1 MNTHKITKQTSTE
14 AEFLITVDEE
24 QLTPIKN
31 EIIDHLKKDLKV
43 AGFRPGKVP
52 TNIAE
57 RHVDSSV
64 LQTEVLER
72 VIARSYGKAVVE
84 ANLQTL
90 SSPKIEIKKFVP
102 FTELEYVARVALMP
116 KIDFDYKKLR
126 VKEKI
131 EKLDEKDVDK
141 TIDNLRR
148 QTAVKKPS
156 KSAIKNGDEVVIDY
170 EGVREGK
177 PVEGAKAEKQT
188 VTVGQGQFI
197 PGFEE
202 ELVGMKAGD
211 KKEFEITFPKDYR
224 ATDLAGKKVLF
235 KIKVHEVN
243 VVELPELN
251 DTWAK
256 SVGPFKT
263 VEEVRDD
270 ARNRLNQE
278 HERAQAQS
286 YENAVIDEAIKKAKF
301 DVPTLLVDEQ
311 LHRLEH
317 EFSDNLKNSGLDTE
331 KYLALMGKDQKS
343 LEEEL
348 KTEAQRR
355 VKMALLIRH
364 IVEAE
369 QLQVTN
375 DEIEA
380 TLAQLRATYTDPHM
394 QEELTHDHFRE
405 DVANHLMSTKAIEKL
420 VNYAK
425 GGK

>member
-116 KIDFDYKKLR
+116 KIDFDYKKLH

-148 QTAVKKPS
+148 QTAIKKPS
-156 KSAIKNGDEVVIDY
+156 KAAIKNGDEVVIDY

-211 KKEFEITFPKDYR
+211 KKEFEITFPKD
-224 ATDLAGKKVLF
+224 
-235 KIKVHEVN
+235 
-243 VVELPELN
+243 
-251 DTWAK
+251 
-256 SVGPFKT
+256 
-263 VEEVRDD
+263 
-270 ARNRLNQE
+270 
-278 HERAQAQS
+278 
-286 YENAVIDEAIKKAKF
+286 
-301 DVPTLLVDEQ
+301 
-311 LHRLEH
+311 
-317 EFSDNLKNSGLDTE
+317 
-331 KYLALMGKDQKS
+331 
-343 LEEEL
+343 
-348 KTEAQRR
+348 
-355 VKMALLIRH
+355 
-364 IVEAE
+364 
-369 QLQVTN
+369 
-375 DEIEA
+375 
-380 TLAQLRATYTDPHM
+380 
-394 QEELTHDHFRE
+394 
-405 DVANHLMSTKAIEKL
+405 
-420 VNYAK
+420 
-425 GGK
+425 

>member
-1 MNTHKITKQTSTE
+1 M
-14 AEFLITVDEE
+14 
-24 QLTPIKN
+24 
-31 EIIDHLKKDLKV
+31 
-43 AGFRPGKVP
+43 
-52 TNIAE
+52 
-57 RHVDSSV
+57 
-64 LQTEVLER
+64 
-72 VIARSYGKAVVE
+72 
-84 ANLQTL
+84 
-90 SSPKIEIKKFVP
+90 
-102 FTELEYVARVALMP
+102 
-116 KIDFDYKKLR
+116 
-126 VKEKI
+126 
-131 EKLDEKDVDK
+131 
-141 TIDNLRR
+141 
-148 QTAVKKPS
+148 
-156 KSAIKNGDEVVIDY
+156 
-170 EGVREGK
+170 
-177 PVEGAKAEKQT
+177 
-188 VTVGQGQFI
+188 
-197 PGFEE
+197 
-202 ELVGMKAGD
+202 
-211 KKEFEITFPKDYR
+211 
-224 ATDLAGKKVLF
+224 
-235 KIKVHEVN
+235 N

-270 ARNRLNQE
+270 ARNRLKQE

-343 LEEEL
+343 FEEEL
-348 KTEAQRR
+348 KTEARRR